1 MNTNIPR
8 TNRKRIVIVG
18 GGFAGLKV
26 AGKLKKAGYQ
36 IVLIDRNN
44 FHQFPPLLYQVAS
57 AGLEPSSILFPFRK
71 MFQKRKNFYFRMAEI
86 KSICSEEKRIETS
99 IGYLSY
105 DYLVL
110 ATGTTTNF
118 FGNGDIE
125 RYAHPMKD
133 VNEALALRNTILT
146 NFEKAL
152 VCTDEKERQEYMN
165 IVVVGAGA
173 TGVEV
178 SGAIAEMKRFILRK
192 DYPDLDIDKINIYL
206 IEGTGK
212 VLGNMSPNSSK
223 WAFSFLQ
230 KMGVTILLEKLV
242 TDYENNIVHL
252 NDGSVIHSRNVIW
265 VSGVKAEKLD
275 GINPENIQHGNRIS
289 VDQFNRVQGHTDIFA
304 IGDLACMLTDERYPK
319 GHPQVAQV
327 AIQQG
332 KLLAVNL
339 RQIEKNQPMK
349 SFRYKDKGTMATV
362 GRNKA
367 VADLK
372 GFRLHG
378 MIAWMIWL
386 FVHLMSIL
394 GAKNKIFV
402 FINWMWNYFTY
413 DQSLRLIIGG
423 KNGKYSG
430 KN

>member
-1 MNTNIPR
+1 MNTNISR
-8 TNRKRIVIVG
+8 TDRKRIVIVG

-26 AGKLKKAGYQ
+26 AGKLKKSGYQ

-71 MFQKRKNFYFRMAEI
+71 MFQKRKNFYFRMAEVKTI
-86 KSICSEEKRIETS
+86 FPEEKRIESS
-99 IGYLSY
+99 IGDLSY

-118 FGNGDIE
+118 FGNTDIE
-125 RYAHPMKD
+125 RHAHPMKD

-178 SGAIAEMKRFILRK
+178 AGAIAEMKRFILRK
-192 DYPDLDIDKINIYL
+192 DYPDLDVDKINIYL
-206 IEGTGK
+206 MEGTGK
-212 VLGNMSPNSSK
+212 VLGNMSPSSSK
-223 WAFSFLQ
+223 WAYSFLQ
-230 KMGVTILLEKLV
+230 RMGVTILLEKLV
-242 TDYENNIVHL
+242 TDYRNHTVHL
-252 NDGSVIHSRNVIW
+252 NDGSTIPSRNVIW
-265 VSGVKAEKLD
+265 VSGVTAEIFD
-275 GINPENIQHGNRIS
+275 GIDPEIVQRGNRIG
-289 VDQFNRVQGHTDIFA
+289 VDEFNRVKGYKNIFA
-304 IGDLACMLTDERYPK
+304 IGDLACMVSDKIYPK

-332 KLLAVNL
+332 KLLAKNFQ
-339 RQIEKNQPMK
+339 RTEKSQPMK
-349 SFRYKDKGTMATV
+349 PFRYQDKGTMATV

-378 MIAWMIWL
+378 IIAWFIWL
-386 FVHLMSIL
+386 LIHLMSIL
-394 GAKNKIFV
+394 GVRNKLIVLF
-402 FINWMWNYFTY
+402 NWTWNYFTY
-413 DQSLRLIIGG
+413 DQSLRLIIRQQ
-423 KNGKYSG
+423 KK
-430 KN
+430 